1 MNRYPES
8 MNPSLP
14 KLSEAAKLDLCCGPT
29 ARPGSPGLAE
39 SAQAF
44 TRIELLALLAG
55 LVFVAMIAL
64 PVLANT
70 NPGSQRLTCANNL
83 RQIGQAFL
91 MWAND
96 HEERIPP
103 MVPTNEGGTQLMP
116 LGLNGWVQFSWI
128 SNELGTAKVLACP
141 SDDGKVARDFS
152 SDPSG
157 GLLHPTFRN
166 SAISYFVGHPLPE
179 FPRNMLCGDRNLA
192 TSGPNLSCPY
202 FLRADL
208 VVVRPFTGRWTSS
221 THINSG
227 NLLAR
232 DGHVEQLSD
241 AGLNRYLNQPV
252 LEGQGAPHLLMP
264 R

>member
-1 MNRYPES
+1 MERCHKQFSLPRSCFTGSKLFSIAHRVSGNHPHMNRYPES

-103 MVPTNEGGTQLMP
+103 MV
-116 LGLNGWVQFSWI
+116 
-128 SNELGTAKVLACP
+128 
-141 SDDGKVARDFS
+141 
-152 SDPSG
+152 
-157 GLLHPTFRN
+157 
-166 SAISYFVGHPLPE
+166 
-179 FPRNMLCGDRNLA
+179 
-192 TSGPNLSCPY
+192 
-202 FLRADL
+202 
-208 VVVRPFTGRWTSS
+208 
-221 THINSG
+221 
-227 NLLAR
+227 
-232 DGHVEQLSD
+232 
-241 AGLNRYLNQPV
+241 
-252 LEGQGAPHLLMP
+252 
-264 R
+264 